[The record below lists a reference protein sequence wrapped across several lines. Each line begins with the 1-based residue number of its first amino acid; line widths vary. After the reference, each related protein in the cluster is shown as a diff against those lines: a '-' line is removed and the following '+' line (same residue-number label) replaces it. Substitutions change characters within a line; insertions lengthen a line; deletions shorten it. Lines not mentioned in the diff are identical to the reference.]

1 MVRSDPRFVI
11 AASRFAPRTLVLPG
25 TIMSPSSA
33 ATTSTVTSVAAPST
47 VNDADPSPGR
57 CTRSIPVTVWPAAK
71 STADVPA
78 IAIDPAPVGATA
90 VIWTNTLVGGA
101 VAMAGGTLPCP
112 HTAKFKEDPA
122 GIGPPCAALSPTR
135 VEATG
140 LYSE

>member
-47 VNDADPSPGR
+47 VNDADPSPAR

-78 IAIDPAPVGATA
+78 IAIDPAPAGAIA
-90 VIWTNTLVGGA
+90 VRWADTLVGGA
-101 VAMAGGTLPCP
+101 LLVAAGGTARA
-112 HTAKFKEDPA
+112 HIAQ
-122 GIGPPCAALSPTR
+122 
-135 VEATG
+135 V
-140 LYSE
+140 